1 MDDFISPKNLYEL
14 RGGFPPPLIIDVR
27 RKAAFESAD
36 RMLPGAMYRD
46 PGA

>member
-1 MDDFISPKNLYEL
+1 LTAL
-14 RGGFPPPLIIDVR
+14 HPLSCPLANTTGQERI
-27 RKAAFESAD
+27 ESAD